1 SGLSNDERRKR
12 GGRLAHRLA
21 FVIQRRGYV
30 FTQEVPD
37 DPHALPYTWHADGKG
52 RVLLQRAHARDGRDA
67 WLISPETV
75 AHVDA
80 MFAAVKDRP
89 ADPRYALLGKVVPAT
104 LPAAKAAPTA
114 NESVPRQFRSPRDM
128 LQGFLAAVDDG
139 QTDDARML
147 DATKSLDLTATPP
160 EDREVRGPRLAT
172 DLELVLRGLAFR
184 LEDVPDSWNAPPQV
198 LSGAGGLKVEVVR
211 TREGWRFSE
220 DTVAN
225 VPAMYQKLPAEIR
238 RSRDRRTL
246 FGTPRE
252 TMYTFLFAANE
263 NNWELA
269 ARCLD
274 LRDLS
279 PAVRDEY
286 GPVLAAKLK
295 YVLDRLGRV
304 YLPSIPNDPD
314 GRRYVHYRGELGR
327 ISIAH
332 QEAEPGAAP
341 DQPGWQFTAGT
352 GPRSEP
358 AVGAA

>member
-1 SGLSNDERRKR
+1 
-12 GGRLAHRLA
+12 
-21 FVIQRRGYV
+21 
-30 FTQEVPD
+30 
-37 DPHALPYTWHADGKG
+37 
-52 RVLLQRAHARDGRDA
+52 
-67 WLISPETV
+67 
-75 AHVDA
+75 
-80 MFAAVKDRP
+80 

-104 LPAAKAAPTA
+104 LPATAAAPTA

-128 LQGFLAAVDDG
+128 LRGFLAAVDDG
-139 QTDDARML
+139 QTDDARMM
-147 DATKSLDLTATPP
+147 DATRYLDLGAIPP
-160 EDREVRGPRLAT
+160 EDREVPGPRLAT
-172 DLELVLRGLAFR
+172 DLELVLRGLSFR
-184 LEDVPDSWNAPPQV
+184 LDDVPDSWNAPPQV
-198 LSGAGGLKVEVVR
+198 LSGPGGLRVELVR

-225 VPAMYQKLPAEIR
+225 VPAMYQKLPGEIR
-238 RSRDRRTL
+238 RSRDRRTQ

-252 TMYTFLFAANE
+252 RMPPFPLAATDNS
-263 NNWELA
+263 WELA
-269 ARCLD
+269 ARCRH
-274 LRDLS
+274 LRAPP
-279 PAVRDEY
+279 PAVRARY

-327 ISIAH
+327 ISLAR
-332 QEAEPGAAP
+332 QEVEPGAAP